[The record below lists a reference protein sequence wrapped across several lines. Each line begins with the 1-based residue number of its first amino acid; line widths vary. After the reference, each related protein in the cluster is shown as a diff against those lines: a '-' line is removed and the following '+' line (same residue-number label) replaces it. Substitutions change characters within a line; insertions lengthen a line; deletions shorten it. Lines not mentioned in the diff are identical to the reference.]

1 MEAEGREEKKKIKE
15 WSITTHL
22 FSKVDQTISSGHKEY
37 CTPEWD
43 TRVARKERERRK
55 ERGEKE
61 RGVRRKEGGRK
72 RGREKG
78 RERKRDEGRDA

>member
-22 FSKVDQTISSGHKEY
+22 FSKVDQAISSGHKEY

-43 TRVARKERERRK
+43 TRVTRKERERRK
-55 ERGEKE
+55 ERGGEE
-61 RGVRRKEGGRK
+61 
-72 RGREKG
+72 
-78 RERKRDEGRDA
+78 RDEGRDA